1 MNAPVKN
8 FAPTRRALVVTA
20 AAAGGALL
28 VGCSPADLLSVGAK
42 KLEFGAFGPFIRVGP
57 DGWVTVVNKHIEFGQ
72 GTSAGLAAIVAEEMD
87 ADWDQVK
94 VVQAPANTKIYANT
108 AFGFQGTGGSSAVA
122 NSWTQLRTA
131 GAAARSMFVDA
142 AAARFGAP
150 AGELTV
156 KDGLVAHA
164 ASGKQASFADL
175 LADAAKLKPP
185 QTPVLKDPKDFSLIG
200 TDRVRRKDALA
211 KSTGTARFTQDVH
224 LPNMLTA
231 MVAHPPRFGGK
242 VKSFDAS
249 AALQVPGVVDV
260 FKVPTGVAVTAN
272 STWAAHQG
280 RAALKVDWD
289 DAKAETR
296 GTDELADLY
305 RKVAAGQADAKW
317 QPFQTTG
324 DVTGALGS
332 GAIELA
338 YDFPYLA
345 HATMEPMN
353 CVAEIG
359 GGKHKLTFGSQI
371 PSLDQL
377 NTAEIVGMLPGG
389 VEIETLFAGGS
400 FGRRANFKSDY
411 VAECV
416 HVAKHVGGG
425 RPVKL
430 VWTRE
435 DDMAAGYYRPL
446 THHALKIAL
455 GADGLPAAWRHRV
468 VTQSISK
475 GSPMPSSGVD
485 GTSVEGVQGS
495 PYLAGTARVDA
506 QLASMDVGVPV
517 LWWRSVG
524 ATHTA
529 FVMEH
534 TVDQLARKAGKDPVD
549 YRRALYARAGIR
561 GARHLAVL
569 NLVADKAGWGKPT
582 PGYAQG
588 VAVHESFGSVVAQVA
603 EVKLVD
609 GAPSVGRVVTAID
622 CGIAISPDQIAA
634 QMEGGTCL
642 GLAAA
647 LYGQITLKDG
657 LVQQHNFDSYRV
669 LRMQEA
675 PQVETYI
682 LPSAAPPSGVGEP
695 GTPVI
700 APAVANALLALTGQP
715 TASLPL
721 VKA

>member
-1 MNAPVKN
+1 M
-8 FAPTRRALVVTA
+8 
-20 AAAGGALL
+20 
-28 VGCSPADLLSVGAK
+28 K
-42 KLEFGAFGPFIRVGP
+42 KQDFGAFGPFIRVGA

-72 GTSAGLAAIVAEEMD
+72 GTGAGLAAIVAEEMD

-94 VVQAPANTKIYANT
+94 IVQAPANTKVYANT

-131 GAAARSMFVDA
+131 GAAARAMFVTA

-156 KDGLVAHA
+156 KNGVVSHA
-164 ASGKQASFADL
+164 ASGKQASFAEL
-175 LADAAKLKPP
+175 LADAGKVAPP
-185 QTPVLKDPKDFSLIG
+185 QKPALKDPKDFSLIG

-231 MVAHPPRFGGK
+231 MVAHPPLFGGK

-249 AALQVPGVVDV
+249 AALKVPGVVDV
-260 FKVPTGVAVTAN
+260 FKIPTGVAVTAN
-272 STWAAHQG
+272 STWAAKQG
-280 RAALKVDWD
+280 RAALKVEWD
-289 DAKAETR
+289 DAKSETR
-296 GTDELADLY
+296 GTDQIADHY

-317 QPFQTTG
+317 QPFQTLG
-324 DVTGALGS
+324 DATGAFKPD
-332 GAIELA
+332 AIALT
-338 YDFPYLA
+338 YDFPFLA

-377 NTAEIVGMLPGG
+377 NTAEIVGSLPGS

-411 VAECV
+411 VTECV

-446 THHALKIAL
+446 THHALTIEL
-455 GADGLPAAWRHRV
+455 GADGLPAAWRHRL
-468 VTQSISK
+468 VTQSITK
-475 GSPMPSSGVD
+475 GSPMPSFGVD
-485 GTSVEGVQGS
+485 ETSVEGVKGS
-495 PYLAGTARVDA
+495 PYLAGVPVVDA
-506 QLASMDVGVPV
+506 QLATMDTGVPV

-534 TVDQLARKAGKDPVD
+534 TIDQLAKKAGKDPVD
-549 YRRALYARAGIR
+549 YRRALYARAGAA

-569 NLVADKAGWGKPT
+569 NLAADKAGWGKPT
-582 PGYAQG
+582 AGYAQG

-603 EVKLVD
+603 EVKLVE
-609 GAPSVGRVVTAID
+609 GVPSVGRVVTAID
-622 CGIAISPDQIAA
+622 CGIAIAPDQIAA

-669 LRMQEA
+669 LRMREA
-675 PQVETYI
+675 PQVETYV
-682 LPSAAPPSGVGEP
+682 LPSANPPSGVGEP

-700 APAVANALLALTGQP
+700 APAVANALLALTGLP
-715 TASLPL
+715 TSSLPL
-721 VKA
+721 VKS

>member
-1 MNAPVKN
+1 MNAPVKD
-8 FAPTRRALVVTA
+8 FSPTRRAVVVTA
-20 AAAGGALL
+20 AVASGALL
-28 VGCSPADLLSVGAK
+28 VGCGPADILSLGVK
-42 KLEFGAFGPFIRVGP
+42 KQDFGAFGPFIRVGA

-72 GTSAGLAAIVAEEMD
+72 GTGAGLAAIVAEEMD

-94 VVQAPANTKIYANT
+94 VVQAPANTKVYANT

-131 GAAARSMFVDA
+131 GAAARAMFVTA

-156 KDGLVAHA
+156 KNGVVSHA
-164 ASGKQASFADL
+164 ASGKQASFAEL
-175 LADAAKLKPP
+175 LADAGKVAPP
-185 QTPVLKDPKDFSLIG
+185 QKPALKDPKDFSLIG

-231 MVAHPPRFGGK
+231 MVAHPPLFGGK

-249 AALQVPGVVDV
+249 AALKVPGVVDV
-260 FKVPTGVAVTAN
+260 FKIPTGVAVTAN
-272 STWAAHQG
+272 STWAARQG
-280 RAALKVDWD
+280 RAALKVEWN
-289 DAKAETR
+289 DAKSETR
-296 GTDELADLY
+296 GTDQIADHY

-317 QPFQTTG
+317 QAFQTLG
-324 DVTGALGS
+324 DATGAFKPD
-332 GAIELA
+332 AIALT
-338 YDFPYLA
+338 YDFPFLA

-377 NTAEIVGMLPGG
+377 NTAEIVGSLPGS

-411 VAECV
+411 VTECV

-446 THHALKIAL
+446 THHALTIEL
-455 GADGLPAAWRHRV
+455 GADGLPAAWRHRL
-468 VTQSISK
+468 VTQSITK
-475 GSPMPSSGVD
+475 GSPMPSFGVD
-485 GTSVEGVQGS
+485 ETSVEGVKGS
-495 PYLAGTARVDA
+495 PYLAGVPVVDA
-506 QLASMDVGVPV
+506 QLATMDTGVPV

-534 TVDQLARKAGKDPVD
+534 TIDQLAKKAGKDPVD
-549 YRRALYARAGIR
+549 YRRALYARAGAA

-569 NLVADKAGWGKPT
+569 NLAADKAGWGKPT
-582 PGYAQG
+582 AGYAQG

-603 EVKLVD
+603 EVKLVE
-609 GAPSVGRVVTAID
+609 GVPSVGRVVTAID
-622 CGIAISPDQIAA
+622 CGIAIAPDQIAA

-669 LRMQEA
+669 LRMREA
-675 PQVETYI
+675 PQVETYV
-682 LPSAAPPSGVGEP
+682 LPSANPPSGVGEP

-700 APAVANALLALTGQP
+700 APAVANALLALTGLP
-715 TASLPL
+715 TSSLPL
-721 VKA
+721 VKS